1 MSHGERNGLDF
12 IRIEVRPATRFISIR
27 QIDFHDIKPLRK
39 TLDKSRD
46 RTWRSRMF
54 DSIQHGLRDHYSLV
68 ELRQNLRLADQH
80 QIIQRRCIRYD
91 DNRSRN

>member
-1 MSHGERNGLDF
+1 
-12 IRIEVRPATRFISIR
+12 
-27 QIDFHDIKPLRK
+27 
-39 TLDKSRD
+39 
-46 RTWRSRMF
+46 MF